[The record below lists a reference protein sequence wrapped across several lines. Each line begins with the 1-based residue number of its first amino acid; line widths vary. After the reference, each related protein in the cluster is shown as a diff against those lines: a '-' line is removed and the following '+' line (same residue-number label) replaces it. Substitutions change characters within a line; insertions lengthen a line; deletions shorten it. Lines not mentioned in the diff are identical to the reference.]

1 MVKADRE
8 EIMTDQELFTK
19 NLKLST
25 EFDLYV
31 FEHPE
36 VAEQIPENALVVL
49 LPEEDPDLCDRNLEL
64 AKARQESGQ
73 AEFHVW
79 IEKVAPPRS
88 RLIKPRV
95 EVAA

>member
-1 MVKADRE
+1 
-8 EIMTDQELFTK
+8 MTDQEMFTK

-25 EFDLYV
+25 EFDLYLI
-31 FEHPE
+31 EHPE

-49 LPEEDPDLCDRNLEL
+49 LPEEDQELCERNLNL
-64 AKARQESGQ
+64 AKARRESGQ
-73 AEFHVW
+73 AVVRVR

-88 RLIKPRV
+88 RLVKPRV